1 MTESATMSTIAPDQL
16 FVIGCPTCGGHV
28 AATGGMCGRDACCP
42 LCASLF
48 HVPTLTLAGAV
59 VPPSPT
65 PPPPAEDWG
74 NVIET
79 LAPPI
84 EKPAAEPA
92 FEHPSDFE
100 IPPEGACEPAVA
112 SAPAPVVEPSLR
124 DMPDAAAGPV
134 GSADGV
140 GHTPDLASP
149 LPIASQLPSADWI
162 DEVLA
167 TPSTDETYEASAA
180 PEGLPHVGPSQLAP
194 ADQELEFREPV
205 RTVRHGDTVVE
216 IRRLTPEER
225 RARRFRRNV
234 MMIVIGVSILLAIV
248 VIFGVPTKPPR

>member
-1 MTESATMSTIAPDQL
+1 MTESATMSTIAPNQL
-16 FVIGCPTCGGHV
+16 FVIACPACRGHV
-28 AATGGMCGRDACCP
+28 AASGGMCGRDACCP

-59 VPPSPT
+59 VPSSPTPT

-79 LAPPI
+79 LAPPM
-84 EKPAAEPA
+84 EKPVAEPA
-92 FEHPSDFE
+92 FEQPSDFE
-100 IPPEGACEPAVA
+100 IPPEPEGEPAVA

-124 DMPDAAAGPV
+124 DRADAATGPV
-134 GSADGV
+134 GSADLV
-140 GHTPDLASP
+140 GQTPDAS
-149 LPIASQLPSADWI
+149 SQFPSADWI

-167 TPSTDETYEASAA
+167 TPVPDGADEGSAA
-180 PEGLPHVGPSQLAP
+180 PEGVPHLGPQQLAP

-205 RTVRHGDTVVE
+205 RTVRHGDTVIE

-225 RARRFRRNV
+225 RARRFRRNL
-234 MMIVIGVSILLAIV
+234 MMIVIGVSILMAIV

>member
-1 MTESATMSTIAPDQL
+1 MSTIAPDQL
-16 FVIGCPTCGGHV
+16 FVIACPACRGHV
-28 AATGGMCGRDACCP
+28 AASGGMCGRDACCP

-59 VPPSPT
+59 VPPSPMPT
-65 PPPPAEDWG
+65 SPPAEDWG

-79 LAPPI
+79 LARPM

-92 FEHPSDFE
+92 FEQPSDFE
-100 IPPEGACEPAVA
+100 IPPEPAPEPAVA
-112 SAPAPVVEPSLR
+112 SDPAPVVEPSLW
-124 DMPDAAAGPV
+124 DIPDAAAGPV
-134 GSADGV
+134 ASAEVV
-140 GHTPDLASP
+140 GQTTDPSP
-149 LPIASQLPSADWI
+149 RFPSADWI

-167 TPSTDETYEASAA
+167 APSPDEPYEASAA
-180 PEGLPHVGPSQLAP
+180 PEGLPHLGPQQLAP
-194 ADQELEFREPV
+194 AGQELEFREPV